1 MKKLKKV
8 LLVIVA
14 FLILIALSLL
24 IYLQTTKPQYEGE
37 VDIKNISKNTEV
49 LFDEYGIPHIYAAN
63 QTDAQVVLGYVHA
76 QDR

>member
-37 VDIKNISKNTEV
+37 VDIKNISVKTPTV
-49 LFDEYGIPHIYAAN
+49 L
-63 QTDAQVVLGYVHA
+63 L
-76 QDR
+76 